1 MQRNRNQCAL
11 VFAPLGSS
19 SGLRVAACIGH
30 AQARSPCSQL
40 RCARRSQPATRN
52 PQRATEVTSVASC
65 GLRLHVASDTHSASP
80 LSLRCAGCGCALRA
94 PCTKDSWHPLRL
106 ACCNCTLCLAR
117 PAVLD
122 LGCAMRRAVAPCTGL
137 SQSSTP
143 SCTGCGLR
151 VAGCG
156 GHARP
161 RSAMTAGLRVAGC
174 GLRVAGG

>member
-1 MQRNRNQCAL
+1 MLQPSGAELRKALCKPFVATQSKSVCAG
-11 VFAPLGSS
+11 FCPARFQF
-19 SGLRVAACIGH
+19 RVAGCGLH
-30 AQARSPCSQL
+30 RPRSSTLALFPASLCKAL
-40 RCARRSQPATRN
+40 ATRN
-52 PQRATEVTSVASC
+52 PQPATEVTSVASC

-117 PAVLD
+117 PAVPD

-156 GHARP
+156 
-161 RSAMTAGLRVAGC
+161 LRWSC
-174 GLRVAGG
+174 PT